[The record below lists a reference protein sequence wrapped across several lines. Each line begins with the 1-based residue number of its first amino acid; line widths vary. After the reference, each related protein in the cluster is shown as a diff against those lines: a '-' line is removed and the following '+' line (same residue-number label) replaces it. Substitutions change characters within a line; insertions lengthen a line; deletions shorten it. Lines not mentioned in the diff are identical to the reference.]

1 MKMKLQ
7 IPFQTLSLLMIVL
20 MFNMPSVTLAQ
31 QNLVQAE
38 AITTAE
44 QDAINDVNKR
54 LWFVAGLAA
63 LGVGGPV
70 GCLAGGAVGSI
81 IQPPP
86 PSDFFYFQSSG
97 AQDVGALVGCA
108 AGVLGPL
115 LWIRAYEPNLPPNR
129 FIGKSPEYI
138 DLYTDAYKKKAKS
151 IRTKSAVGGG
161 VGCIVGG
168 IGGLLLLFS
177 LLSS

>member
-7 IPFQTLSLLMIVL
+7 IPFQMLSLLMTVL

-44 QDAINDVNKR
+44 QDAINDVNKF

-63 LGVGGPV
+63 LSVGGLV
-70 GCLAGGAVGSI
+70 GCLTGCAVGSI
-81 IQPPP
+81 IQPSS
-86 PSDFFYFQSSG
+86 PSGLFYFESSDAG
-97 AQDVGALVGCA
+97 EVGALVGFA
-108 AGVLGPL
+108 AGALVPL

-151 IRTKSAVGGG
+151 LRTKSAVGGWA
-161 VGCIVGG
+161 VGG
-168 IGGLLLLFS
+168 VGGLLLLFS

>member
-54 LWFVAGLAA
+54 WWFVTGLAA
-63 LGVGGPV
+63 LGVGGLV
-70 GCLAGGAVGSI
+70 GCLTGCAVGSI

-86 PSDFFYFQSSG
+86 PSGLFYFNISD
-97 AQDVGALVGCA
+97 AQAVSAVVGFA
-108 AGVLGPL
+108 AGVLVPL

-151 IRTKSAVGGG
+151 IRTKSAVGGWA
-161 VGCIVGG
+161 VGCM
-168 IGGLLLLFS
+168 GGLLLL
-177 LLSS
+177 LLDGG

>member
-7 IPFQTLSLLMIVL
+7 IPFQMLSLLMTVL

-31 QNLVQAE
+31 QNPVQAE

-44 QDAINDVNKR
+44 QDAINDVNKL

-63 LGVGGPV
+63 SSVGGPV
-70 GCLAGGAVGSI
+70 GCLAGCAVGSI

-86 PSDFFYFQSSG
+86 SSDFLIFTISD
-97 AQDVGALVGCA
+97 AQLVGGVVGFA
-108 AGVLGPL
+108 AGALGPL

-138 DLYTDAYKKKAKS
+138 DFYTDAYKKKAKS
-151 IRTKSAVGGG
+151 LRTKSAVGGWA
-161 VGCIVGG
+161 VGCIGG
-168 IGGLLLLFS
+168 FALVFSAFSDGG
-177 LLSS
+177 

>member
-7 IPFQTLSLLMIVL
+7 IPFQMLSLLMTVL

-63 LGVGGPV
+63 LGVGGLV
-70 GCLAGGAVGSI
+70 GCLTGCAVGSI

-86 PSDFFYFQSSG
+86 PSGLFYFKAVVLRTLARLLVLQLVFWSHSFGFVPMSQICLLIGLSG
-97 AQDVGALVGCA
+97 
-108 AGVLGPL
+108 
-115 LWIRAYEPNLPPNR
+115 NR
-129 FIGKSPEYI
+129 LSILTFTLMP
-138 DLYTDAYKKKAKS
+138 TRKKPK
-151 IRTKSAVGGG
+151 VF
-161 VGCIVGG
+161 
-168 IGGLLLLFS
+168 GLKVP
-177 LLSS
+177 